1 MSRRSALLLAASLVG
16 AVLLVPLVPA
26 AAAVG
31 ASQASRAPSKVAWL
45 VQERA
50 SQVRAA
56 MAGRRALSR
65 AEASA
70 LSDGVALD
78 VDTAGALDLLV
89 HATGPATAA
98 MRLDLERRGASV
110 LASSAESLGGPRF
123 ALPRAGIFRARVP
136 ADRLDAVADLP
147 WVAAVRP
154 ALRPALDAGP
164 IQSEGVRLHRADVA
178 QARGFTGSGQKVGA
192 ISDGV
197 SSLAAAQASGEL
209 PADVQ
214 VLDPGDGDEGTAM
227 LEIIHDEAPGAK
239 LLFTGTGE
247 TLLDHAQA
255 QIALA
260 NAGADLIT
268 EDLAFDD
275 EPAFQQ
281 GLAATTAEDLSRAG
295 VAVSS
300 SAGNLGARHAP
311 RVRAVG
317 TGTTPDGVTG
327 PFNNC
332 PLVPDNTVGVTG
344 TPDNT
349 FDVRLGGG
357 GALLVTLQWSEPRAI
372 FPTEGRGGFTDLNLY
387 VMNDSA
393 TRCLASSASV
403 QANGVGD
410 TIEQVLFQN
419 PSRANAVTIKLVVDV
434 QGTSSAVA
442 SPLLDLR
449 WRNFVA
455 GQAPVNLP
463 SRFGSLNPD
472 SNYVDQATSVGAVNA
487 SVSTDPATVPLE
499 SFSAGGP
506 VQLVT
511 TTSCPNGA
519 PGPCVGVAGGPD
531 RTKIGPSWVAADGVS
546 ISGAGGF
553 PNPTTCPALQQGD
566 CRFFGTS
573 AATPSATGV
582 AALVRQRIGDPTVAQ
597 LNAALA
603 RLAIDR
609 GAAGADNEWGAGVL
623 QAVRAS

>member
-1 MSRRSALLLAASLVG
+1 MTLT
-16 AVLLVPLVPA
+16 PLA
-26 AAAVG
+26 AAAAPASG
-31 ASQASRAPSKVAWL
+31 ASRTASKVPWL
-45 VQERA
+45 VRERA
-50 SQVRAA
+50 AQVQAA

-65 AEASA
+65 AQASA

-89 HATGPATAA
+89 HASGPATAA
-98 MRLDLERRGASV
+98 RRVDLERRGARV
-110 LASSAESLGGPRF
+110 LASSAGSGAGSRF
-123 ALPRAGIFRARVP
+123 ALPEVGIFHARVP
-136 ADRLDAVADLP
+136 ADQLEAIAALP

-154 ALRPALDAGP
+154 AFRPAVDAGP
-164 IQSEGVRLHRADVA
+164 IQSEGVQLHRADVA
-178 QARGFTGSGQKVGA
+178 QARGFTGIGQTVGA
-192 ISDGV
+192 TSDGV
-197 SSLAAAQASGEL
+197 TSLAAAQASGEL
-209 PADVQ
+209 PGDVE

-227 LEIIHDEAPGAK
+227 LEIVHDEAPAAK
-239 LLFTGTGE
+239 LLFTSTGE

-255 QIALA
+255 QVALA
-260 NAGADLIT
+260 QAGANLIT

-281 GLAATTAEDLSRAG
+281 GLAATTAENLSRSG

-317 TGTTPDGVTG
+317 TGRTPDGVSGT
-327 PFNNC
+327 FNNC
-332 PLVPDNTVGVTG
+332 PFVPDNTVAITG
-344 TPDNT
+344 TADNT
-349 FDVRLGGG
+349 FDLRLGAG

-387 VMNDSA
+387 VMNDSG
-393 TRCLASSASV
+393 TRCLASSANA

-410 TIEQVLFQN
+410 TIEQALYQN
-419 PSRANAVTIKLVVDV
+419 PSQANVANLKLVVDV

-442 SPLLDLR
+442 PPLLDLR
-449 WRNFVA
+449 WRNFFA
-455 GQAPVNLP
+455 PQAPINTP
-463 SRFGSLNPD
+463 TRSGSLNPD
-472 SNYVDQATSVGAVNA
+472 SNYVDQATSAGAVNA
-487 SVSTDPATVPLE
+487 SVTTDPFTVPVE

-519 PGPCVGVAGGPD
+519 TGPCTGVPGGVD
-531 RTKIGPSWVAADGVS
+531 RSAIGPSWVAADGVS

-553 PNPTTCPALQQGD
+553 PDPTTCPTLQQGA

-582 AALVRQRIGDPTVAQ
+582 AALMRQRLGEPTVAE
-597 LNAALA
+597 LNAALRRWA
-603 RLAIDR
+603 VDR
-609 GAAGADNEWGAGVL
+609 GQAGADNVWGAGVL
-623 QAVRAS
+623 QAVRTT

>member
-1 MSRRSALLLAASLVG
+1 
-16 AVLLVPLVPA
+16 
-26 AAAVG
+26 
-31 ASQASRAPSKVAWL
+31 
-45 VQERA
+45 
-50 SQVRAA
+50 
-56 MAGRRALSR
+56 MAGRQALSR

-89 HATGPATAA
+89 HASGPATAA
-98 MRLDLERRGASV
+98 RRLDLERRGARV
-110 LASSAESLGGPRF
+110 LTTSAEALRSSRFSLPQ
-123 ALPRAGIFRARVP
+123 AGIFRARVP

-154 ALRPALDAGP
+154 AFRPAVDVGP
-164 IQSEGVRLHRADVA
+164 ILSEGVRLHRADVA
-178 QARGFTGSGQKVGA
+178 QARGFTGSGQTVGA

-209 PADVQ
+209 PGDVK
-214 VLDPGDGDEGTAM
+214 VLDAGDGDEGTAM
-227 LEIIHDEAPGAK
+227 LEIVHDEAPGAN
-239 LLFTGTGE
+239 LMFSGTGE
-247 TLLDHAQA
+247 TLLDHTQA
-255 QIALA
+255 QVALA
-260 NAGADLIT
+260 EAGADLIT

-281 GLAATTAEDLSRAG
+281 GLAATTAESLSRAG

-311 RVRAVG
+311 RVQAVG
-317 TGTTPDGVTG
+317 TGRTPDGATG
-327 PFNNC
+327 TFSTCPF
-332 PLVPDNTVGVTG
+332 VPDNTVGVTG
-344 TPDNT
+344 TADNT
-349 FDVRLGGG
+349 FDVRLGAG

-387 VMNDSA
+387 VMNASA
-393 TRCLASSASV
+393 SRCLASSANV

-419 PSRANAVTIKLVVDV
+419 PSQGNTVDVKLVVDV

-442 SPLLDLR
+442 PPLLDLR
-449 WRNFVA
+449 WRNFLA
-455 GQAPVNLP
+455 AQAPLNAP
-463 SRFGSLNPD
+463 SRSGSLNPD
-472 SNYVDQATSVGAVNA
+472 SNYVDLATSVGAVNA
-487 SVSTDPATVPLE
+487 SVSTDPAAVPLE

-519 PGPCVGVAGGPD
+519 PGPCTGVPGGPE
-531 RTKIGPSWVAADGVS
+531 RSKVGPTWAAADGVS
-546 ISGAGGF
+546 ISGVGGF
-553 PNPTTCPALQQGD
+553 PNPATCPALQQGD

-582 AALVRQRIGDPTVAQ
+582 AALVRQRLGDVTVAE

-603 RLAIDR
+603 RLAVDR
-609 GAAGADNEWGAGVL
+609 GPAGADNAWGAGVL
-623 QAVRAS
+623 QAVRSN